1 MGRGLNG
8 VGENAIDKVTRV
20 SNTRT
25 RTIQR
30 LEAVEAVEESL
41 MRSTRL

>member
-1 MGRGLNG
+1 LGRGLNG
-8 VGENAIDKVTRV
+8 VGGNATDKVTRIP
-20 SNTRT
+20 NTRT